1 MAANL
6 MDNMMLGGGGADDA
20 GHNELIILKIL
31 RMILVMFDSILQ
43 RYFKS

>member
-20 GHNELIILKIL
+20 
-31 RMILVMFDSILQ
+31 Q
-43 RYFKS
+43 RADNFEDPTDDTS